1 MLNKWDVMRKE
12 GTESKGRRRKEKRV
26 RKVEKKELKDT
37 LKDAVHDSKLKSP
50 RRKKEEHA

>member
-1 MLNKWDVMRKE
+1 MP
-12 GTESKGRRRKEKRV
+12 RV
-26 RKVEKKELKDT
+26 PMPRGGEASFKDT